1 MDFKAS
7 IDDGDEESKTAPTG
21 RFQPINLINFALFQL
36 TWFGSVMGA
45 AKGSI
50 LVGIIGIGL
59 MFAFSTYRGT
69 LRLDGAFVA
78 VLIPLGWIVDSLW
91 ASSGI
96 LQYVYVVTPQF
107 AQAFAPLWILLLWI
121 GVGLSLNHGMSLFVA
136 RPLLG
141 ALLAGGAA
149 PMSYLGGAR
158 LGAVEIPDPYALG
171 WVALVWFGVFF
182 AVFRFA
188 ARRQSVTSKDAPN

>member
-7 IDDGDEESKTAPTG
+7 IDDGDEESKTAPSG

-36 TWFGSVMGA
+36 TWFGSVVGA

-50 LVGIIGIGL
+50 LVGVIGIVL
-59 MFAFSTYRGT
+59 MFVFSTCRGT
-69 LRLDGAFVA
+69 LRPDSAFVA

-96 LQYVYVVTPQF
+96 LQYVHVLTPQF

-188 ARRQSVTSKDAPN
+188 ARHQSVPRSDAPN